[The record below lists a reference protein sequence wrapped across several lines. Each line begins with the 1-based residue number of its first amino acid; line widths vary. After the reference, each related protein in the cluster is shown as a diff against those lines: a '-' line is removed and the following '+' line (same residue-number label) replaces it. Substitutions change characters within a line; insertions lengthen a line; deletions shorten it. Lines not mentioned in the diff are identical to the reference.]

1 MTPKNQ
7 SGPEDQ
13 VYALIL
19 AGGVGTRLWPK
30 SRRRKPKQL
39 LDLIA
44 KNTMLQETCERIEPI
59 IPHENVFVVTN
70 GAYADLVRE
79 QIPGM
84 PAQNVISE
92 PAGKGTAPCIG
103 LAALYLRRLN
113 PDGVMASLHADHVI
127 EDPEGFR
134 RALSAAARLAQE
146 GYLVTLG
153 IQPDS
158 PHTGYGYIQQGEP
171 LHQVDGF
178 NAYRVRQFTE
188 KPDQPTA
195 EQFLASREYY
205 WNSGIFIWK
214 TSAILGAIERYL
226 PDLALHLRE
235 IDAGIGTPQER
246 ETLERVWATVKEQSV
261 DVGILEQADNV
272 AVIPISVGWSDVGSW
287 ATLIDILPRDAED
300 NVVVGGEH
308 VGINTHGS
316 LLYGTKRLIAT
327 IDLTDMIVVDTD
339 DVVLICPKARAQDV
353 KHLID
358 ELKKRRKEEYL

>member
-7 SGPEDQ
+7 SSPEDNI
-13 VYALIL
+13 YALIL

-44 KNTMLQETCERIEPI
+44 KNTMLQETCARIDPI
-59 IPHENVFVVTN
+59 IPPEHVFVVTN
-70 GAYADLVRE
+70 AAYAGTVRE
-79 QIPGM
+79 QVPAM
-84 PAQNVISE
+84 PPQNIIGE

-127 EDPEGFR
+127 KDAGGFR
-134 RALSAAARLAQE
+134 EALLGAAQLAQE

-153 IQPDS
+153 IEPDA
-158 PHTGYGYIQQGEP
+158 PETGYGYIRRGEP
-171 LHQVDGF
+171 LHQVGGF
-178 NAYRVRQFTE
+178 NAYRVRKFTE
-188 KPDQPTA
+188 KPDRATA
-195 EQFLASREYY
+195 EEFVASREYY

-226 PDLALHLRE
+226 PDLAMQLRE
-235 IDAGIGTPQER
+235 IDAGIGTPRER
-246 ETLERVWATVKEQSV
+246 EILEQVWARVNDQSV

-272 AVIPISVGWSDVGSW
+272 AVMPIRVGWSDVGSW
-287 ATLIDILPRDAED
+287 ATLTDILPRDEQN
-300 NVVVGGEH
+300 NVIVGGEH
-308 VGINTHGS
+308 VAINTHGS

-339 DVVLICPKARAQDV
+339 DVVLVCPKSRAQDV
-353 KHLID
+353 KHIIE
-358 ELKKRRKEEYL
+358 ELKKRQKEEYL